1 MAPKHMLLA
10 VLLGLLGIVPAR
22 AGDLPVVYTVFNPVA
37 PPFPFVLFTYDS
49 PGFITTDT
57 TVSAAQLAFINPLND
72 ITSVQ
77 FILDSTDA
85 AHLGDEELDVFETNA
100 PPEEIRYYP
109 TGTFESLGVTAG
121 LPGSFGTPNSRLS
134 VATPEPFSLGLLCI
148 GAIGLLAWRYR
159 VGSDKRSKPKPI

>member
-57 TVSAAQLAFINPLND
+57 TVSAAHLAFINPLND

-77 FILDSTDA
+77 FILHSTDP
-85 AHLGDEELDVFETNA
+85 AHLGEEERDVFETNA
-100 PPEEIRYYP
+100 PPEESRYFP
-109 TGTFESLGVTAG
+109 AGTFESLGVTAA
-121 LPGSFGTPNSRLS
+121 LPGSFGAPNTRLS
-134 VATPEPFSLGLLCI
+134 VATPEPFSLGLLCV
-148 GAIGLLAWRYR
+148 GAIGFLTCRYR
-159 VGSDKRSKPKPI
+159 VGSGKRSRPI